1 MRAKIPEIIV
11 VILIQVEYIILT
23 EDAFPC
29 LKRKLVGKVTAN
41 RIKDEQTSIFNVRH
55 LYKNFF
61 KDNDQEEYKE
71 DALDREDLLSFEDKV
86 MEELE
91 ELRSEMQEHDEVLKN
106 EMLKRDQEIKNQ
118 QKDLHALLELIQ
130 QKLN

>member
-29 LKRKLVGKVTAN
+29 LKRELVDKDTEAPDKDGKT
-41 RIKDEQTSIFNVRH
+41 KIFDLRH
-55 LYKNFF
+55 FYKNFF
-61 KDNDQEEYKE
+61 KDNDQEEGKE
-71 DALDREDLLSFEDKV
+71 DALGREDLLSLEDDV

-91 ELRSEMQEHDEVLKN
+91 ELHREMQEHDEEIKQ
-106 EMLKRDQEIKNQ
+106 RDQEIKNQ
-118 QKDLHALLELIQ
+118 LKNLHALLESIQ
-130 QKLN
+130 QRLN